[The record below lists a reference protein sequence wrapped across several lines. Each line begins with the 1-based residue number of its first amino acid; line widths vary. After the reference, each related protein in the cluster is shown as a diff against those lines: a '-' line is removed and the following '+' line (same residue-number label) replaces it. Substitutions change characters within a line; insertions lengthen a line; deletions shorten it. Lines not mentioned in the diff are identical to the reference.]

1 MDPELLSML
10 CSPDTRT
17 SLEEASEEF
26 ISELNADIA
35 KGLVKTAAG
44 AVVTDV
50 VKEALISADKSK
62 LYPVK
67 DGIPVLLSDE
77 AILLKA

>member
-17 SLEEASEEF
+17 SLEEASEDF

-44 AVVTDV
+44 VLVTEAL
-50 VKEALISADKSK
+50 KEGLISADKSK

-67 DGIPVLLSDE
+67 EGIPVLLSDE
-77 AILLKA
+77 AILLTA